1 MINRSEYI
9 MDKKKK
15 ALSLILRIEMI
26 LPWLVLVGGMPA
38 ICCWFGE
45 YYELLE
51 VFYSIAMITGQAIL
65 VLEFVLG
72 IISLIMLITLIFNKN
87 TRYKE
92 NIILGVSSWLC
103 SAFCMAGTFILI
115 LLVISFTYAQGI

>member
-1 MINRSEYI
+1 

-15 ALSLILRIEMI
+15 ALSLIFRIEMI
-26 LPWLVLVGGMPA
+26 LPWLVLVGGIPA

-51 VFYSIAMITGQAIL
+51 AFYSIAMITGQAVL
-65 VLEFVLG
+65 VLELILG
-72 IISLIMLITLIFNKN
+72 IISLILLITFIANKN
-87 TRYKE
+87 TRCKE
-92 NIILGVSSWLC
+92 NIISGVSSWLC
-103 SAFCMAGTFILI
+103 SAFCMVGTFILV

>member
-1 MINRSEYI
+1 

-15 ALSLILRIEMI
+15 ALSLILKIEKI
-26 LPWLVLVGGMPA
+26 IPWLVLVGGIPA
-38 ICCWFGE
+38 VCCWFGE

-51 VFYSIAMITGQAIL
+51 IFYSIAMITGQVVL
-65 VLEFVLG
+65 VLEFILG
-72 IISLIMLITLIFNKN
+72 IISLILLITFIVNKKN
-87 TRYKE
+87 RCKE

-103 SAFCMAGTFILI
+103 SAFCMAGTFILV

>member
-1 MINRSEYI
+1 

-15 ALSLILRIEMI
+15 ALSLILKIEKI
-26 LPWLVLVGGMPA
+26 IPWLVLVGGIPA

-51 VFYSIAMITGQAIL
+51 IFYSIAMITGQVVL
-65 VLEFVLG
+65 VLEFILG
-72 IISLIMLITLIFNKN
+72 IISLILLITFIVNKKN
-87 TRYKE
+87 RCKE

-103 SAFCMAGTFILI
+103 SAFCMAGTFILV

>member
-1 MINRSEYI
+1 
-9 MDKKKK
+9 MDKKKN
-15 ALSLILRIEMI
+15 ALSLILKIEKI
-26 LPWLVLVGGMPA
+26 IPWLVLVGGIPA
-38 ICCWFGE
+38 ICCWFAG

-51 VFYSIAMITGQAIL
+51 AFYSITMITGQAIL

-72 IISLIMLITLIFNKN
+72 IISLILLITLIVNKN
-87 TRYKE
+87 TRNKE